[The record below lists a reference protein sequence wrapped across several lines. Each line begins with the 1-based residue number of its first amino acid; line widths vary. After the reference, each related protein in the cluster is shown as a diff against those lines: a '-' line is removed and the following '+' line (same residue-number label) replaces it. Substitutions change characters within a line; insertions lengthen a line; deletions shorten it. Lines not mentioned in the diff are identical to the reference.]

1 MSSHSAHDQPYS
13 LTAETVEDSE
23 FALVDRRSLMHLLD
37 HRNDLLVQ
45 VVAILADE
53 VRRMRKRAGAL
64 AKA

>member
-1 MSSHSAHDQPYS
+1 MFSHSAHDQPYS

-45 VVAILADE
+45 MVDILADE
-53 VRRMRKRAGAL
+53 VRRN
-64 AKA
+64 AKAGGRVS